1 MKAPVNE
8 RKTAVSITLNPSLLE
23 FARDVGRGNI
33 SYGIR
38 YILQQAYIRANE
50 GSRAQSSNSLSPG
63 NSE

>member
-8 RKTAVSITLNPSLLE
+8 RKTTVSITIDPTLLE
-23 FARDVGRGNI
+23 FAREVGHGNI

-50 GSRAQSSNSLSPG
+50 GSRPQESNSLSPR